1 MPNKATVEDNT
12 YAVGKEKS
20 ENSLEHSVSDQTRA
34 ENAIGHLLDQING
47 RERYDAEAK
56 ALLSVKIFLV
66 RILKGLIEPFSR
78 FTDEAILRESFVG
91 EIYLERMSVDDNS
104 SAQIMGKNTE
114 GSSIESGSI
123 YYDLV
128 LYVKLP
134 SSPQGVVDFII
145 NIEIQ
150 GKDSR
155 FTPKRGGYYGAR
167 LISSEKGRVFIKEEY
182 DWLVNQNID
191 IYNLTSSFYI
201 NVCFHFKSNKRRD
214 IILPDRII
222 TYYPNATLCEEGCEY
237 KGTNYTSLIAI
248 CDCKYNEL
256 NYELINVNLLED
268 DSLKVI
274 IDKILSD
281 MVELVNNFI
290 NIKNHVWICYKNIF
304 VFEYFITNIGGLII
318 IVFLIIQ
325 IICII
330 LLFYKDYLGKIS
342 KFIILVTNLYINHKK
357 RKSILKMSSHYYRQ
371 NNTDLKNIKEIE
383 KKKSKKNISTAP
395 TQKSEKIKEK
405 KAKRRNKVKND
416 IKEKSNI
423 STSFENSKKTLD
435 VVHKEFNNVEDNNNT
450 NENATGKR

>member
-1 MPNKATVEDNT
+1 MPNKATFEDNT

-78 FTDEAILRESFVG
+78 FTDVAILRESFVG

-182 DWLVNQNID
+182 KDMVKVYTIWIMYDPKYGN
-191 IYNLTSSFYI
+191 
-201 NVCFHFKSNKRRD
+201 SNT
-214 IILPDRII
+214 IL
-222 TYYPNATLCEEGCEY
+222 GF
-237 KGTNYTSLIAI
+237 
-248 CDCKYNEL
+248 
-256 NYELINVNLLED
+256 
-268 DSLKVI
+268 SLKPEYMVGKASCEKECY
-274 IDKILSD
+274 DLLS
-281 MVELVNNFI
+281 
-290 NIKNHVWICYKNIF
+290 
-304 VFEYFITNIGGLII
+304 
-318 IVFLIIQ
+318 IIQ
-325 IICII
+325 INLGDPDGAAKGSILRLLDI
-330 LLFYKDYLGKIS
+330 LLHGHTIETQEKFRLLESEFGIQVTEPIRKGVKQMRYFIDGYLEEIIREKDKEKNEEIQNVIRERDDVIRERDD
-342 KFIILVTNLYINHKK
+342 IIKK
-357 RKSILKMSSHYYRQ
+357 L
-371 NNTDLKNIKEIE
+371 LEEIE
-383 KKKSKKNISTAP
+383 VLRH
-395 TQKSEKIKEK
+395 EK
-405 KAKRRNKVKND
+405 KAV
-416 IKEKSNI
+416 
-423 STSFENSKKTLD
+423 
-435 VVHKEFNNVEDNNNT
+435 
-450 NENATGKR
+450 